1 MRDLLRRVRRATDR
15 TTAVPTV
22 VAPTAV
28 GMVEEFS
35 REQVLGWVSVPAEAP
50 PTRVDLFL
58 GTIRVSSTY
67 ATPDGAM
74 SQASAKKRG
83 RTRSIRSPRGD
94 RRNSRAQIRTFS
106 FKIHSLWSYA
116 TRGSRLRIEVD
127 GRPLPIHGHGMFVKA
142 PRSGEHGPD
151 LLKERLASGWV
162 LARTGMVQLSKQ
174 LNTEWQS
181 AVMDLY
187 TAVRTVLREEH
198 GHDLFVT
205 FGTLLGAIREGDYIG
220 HDNDFDVA
228 YVSRERSGPAAAAE
242 LVAVARTLIDRG
254 YRVEA
259 MSSCLHVVDEARSKY
274 RIDIFHT
281 YFDADGELQHPF
293 GYAGT
298 TPVTDQEWEGTREI
312 DFSGGR
318 ALVPVRSEELLA
330 AMYGDDWRQPKTGFD
345 WKIERRGE
353 DASGQLTPAQRTT
366 VYWAD
371 YYAHNGHTEGSS
383 FAQFVE
389 DRPDTAGTIVD
400 IGCGDGRDSFYF
412 GSVGRTVVGL
422 DRSDVGVAHARD
434 RALGAGFGDR
444 VTFEVCDLGDAA
456 VLGSVLDRVGAGPVV
471 YYTRFVLHAIT
482 EDVQETP
489 LDVLD
494 AKAKPGDLLAA
505 EFRTDKD
512 AHRQKA
518 HPKHYR
524 RYQSAEAFVVDLR
537 RRGWDV
543 VHEVESDGLAPWG
556 DEDPVL
562 CRVIARRP

>member
-1 MRDLLRRVRRATDR
+1 MRDLLRRVRR
-15 TTAVPTV
+15 TTAQAVP
-22 VAPTAV
+22 APAVV

-35 REQVLGWVSVPAEAP
+35 HEQVLGWVSVRPEAA

-58 GTIRVSSTY
+58 GPIKVSSTY

-74 SQASAKKRG
+74 SQASAKKKRD
-83 RTRSIRSPRGD
+83 RTPSIRSPRGD

-106 FKIHSLWSYA
+106 FKIHSLWGYA
-116 TRGSRLRIEVD
+116 ARGSRLRVEVD

-142 PRSGEHGPD
+142 PRDGAHDPD
-151 LLKERLASGWV
+151 LLKERLGAGWV

-174 LNTEWQS
+174 LNTQWQE
-181 AVMDLY
+181 AVMGLY
-187 TAVRTVLREEH
+187 DDVRTILREEH
-198 GHDLFVT
+198 GNDLFLT
-205 FGTLLGAIREGDYIG
+205 FGTLLGAIREGNYIG

-242 LVAVARTLIDRG
+242 LVAIARTLIDRG

-259 MSSCLHVVDEARSKY
+259 MGSCLHVVDEDRSKY

-281 YFDADGELQHPF
+281 YLDADGVMRHPF

-298 TPVTDQEWEGTREI
+298 APVTDAQWEGMREI
-312 DFSGGR
+312 DFPGGR
-318 ALVPVRSEELLA
+318 PLVPVRSEELLA
-330 AMYGDDWRQPKTGFD
+330 AIYGDDWRQPKTGFD

-353 DASGQLTPAQRTT
+353 DVDGQLTPAQRTT

-383 FAQFVE
+383 FAQFVQ
-389 DRPDTAGTIVD
+389 DRPETAGTIVD

-434 RALGAGFGDR
+434 RATGAGFGDR
-444 VTFEVCDLGDAA
+444 VTFEVVDLGDAA
-456 VLGSVLDRVGAGPVV
+456 GLGAVLDKVAGDGQSGPVV
-471 YYTRFVLHAIT
+471 HYTRFVLHAIT
-482 EDVQETP
+482 EDVQETL
-489 LDVLD
+489 LDVLG
-494 AKAKPGDLLAA
+494 AKARSGDLLAA

-512 AHRQKA
+512 AHLQKA

-524 RYQSAEAFVVDLR
+524 RYQNAEAFLVDLR
-537 RRGWDV
+537 QRGWEV
-543 VHEVESDGLAPWG
+543 LYEVESDGLAPWG
-556 DEDPVL
+556 EEDPVL

>member
-1 MRDLLRRVRRATDR
+1 MRDLFRRAR
-15 TTAVPTV
+15 GATTTLA
-22 VAPTAV
+22 APAAV

-35 REQVLGWVSVPAEAP
+35 REQVLGWVSVSAEAE

-58 GTIRVSSTY
+58 GPIKVSSTY

-74 SQASAKKRG
+74 SQASARK
-83 RTRSIRSPRGD
+83 RTRTPSLRPPKGD

-106 FKIHSLWSYA
+106 FKIHSLWTYA
-116 TRGSRLRIEVD
+116 KRGSRLRVEVD
-127 GRPLPIHGHGMFVKA
+127 GRPLPIHGHGMFVRA
-142 PRSGEHGPD
+142 THDGEHSPA
-151 LLKERLASGWV
+151 LLAERLGSGWV

-174 LNTEWQS
+174 LNTEWQT

-187 TAVRTVLREEH
+187 VAVRTIVREEH
-198 GHDLFVT
+198 GHDLFLT
-205 FGTLLGAIREGDYIG
+205 FGTLLGAIREGGYIG

-228 YVSRERSGPAAAAE
+228 YVSGVRTGPEAAAE
-242 LVAVARTLIDRG
+242 LVAVGRTLLDRG

-259 MSSCLHVVDEARSKY
+259 MGSCLHIVHAEQPKY

-281 YFDADGELQHPF
+281 YFDAAGELRHPF

-298 TPVTDQEWEGTREI
+298 TPVTEREWQGTREI
-312 DFSGGR
+312 DFSGSR
-318 ALVPVRSEELLA
+318 ALVPGCAEELLA
-330 AMYGDDWRQPKTGFD
+330 ALYGDDWRQPKTGFD

-353 DASGQLTPAQRTT
+353 DESGQLTPAQRTT

-383 FAQFVE
+383 FAQFVQE
-389 DRPDTAGTIVD
+389 RPDTAGTVVD

-412 GSVGRTVVGL
+412 GSVGRTVVAL

-434 RALGAGFGDR
+434 RAEGAGLGDR
-444 VTFEVCDLGDAA
+444 MTFEVCDLGDAA
-456 VLGSVLDRVGAGPVV
+456 GLGAVLDRVDGPVL

-489 LDVLD
+489 LDVLG
-494 AKAKPGDLLAA
+494 AKARPGDMLAA

-512 AHRQKA
+512 AKLQKA

-524 RYQSAEAFVVDLR
+524 RYQSAELFLDDLR
-537 RRGWDV
+537 RRGWEV
-543 VHEVESDGLAPWG
+543 VYDVESDGLAPWG
-556 DEDPVL
+556 SEDPVL
-562 CRVIARRP
+562 CRVIARRATS

>member
-1 MRDLLRRVRRATDR
+1 MRDLLRRVRRATGQ
-15 TTAVPTV
+15 P
-22 VAPTAV
+22 APTSAV

-35 REQVLGWVSVPAEAP
+35 REQVLGWVSVPADAA

-58 GTIRVSSTY
+58 GPIRVTSTY
-67 ATPDGAM
+67 ATADGAM
-74 SQASAKKRG
+74 SQTSARKRG
-83 RTRSIRSPRGD
+83 RTPSIRSPRGD

-106 FKIHSLWSYA
+106 FKIHGLWTYA
-116 TRGSRLRIEVD
+116 NRGSRLRVEVD

-142 PRSGEHGPD
+142 PRSGEHDPE
-151 LLKERLASGWV
+151 LLQERLGSGWV
-162 LARTGMVQLSKQ
+162 LGRTGTVQLSKQ
-174 LNTEWQS
+174 LDTEWQA

-187 TAVRTVLREEH
+187 TTVRTILREEH
-198 GHDLFVT
+198 GHDLFLT

-242 LVAVARTLIDRG
+242 LVSVARTLIDRG

-259 MSSCLHVVDEARSKY
+259 MSSCLHVVDAARSKN

-281 YFDADGELQHPF
+281 YVDADGELQHPF
-293 GYAGT
+293 GYTGT
-298 TPVTDQEWEGTREI
+298 TPVTGEWQGSREI

-330 AMYGDDWRQPKTGFD
+330 AIYGDDWRRPKTGFD

-353 DASGQLTPAQRTT
+353 DVSGQLTPAQRTT

-383 FAQFVE
+383 FAQFVQ
-389 DRPDTAGTIVD
+389 DRHDTAGTVVD
-400 IGCGDGRDSFYF
+400 IGCGDGRDSFHF

-434 RALGAGFGDR
+434 RALGAGLGER
-444 VTFEVCDLGDAA
+444 VTFEVCDLGDAERLAA
-456 VLGSVLDRVGAGPVV
+456 VLDATRGGDGAGPVV
-471 YYTRFVLHAIT
+471 HYTRFVLHAIT
-482 EDVQETP
+482 EDVQETL
-489 LDVLD
+489 LDVLGD
-494 AKAKPGDLLAA
+494 TARPGDLLAA

-524 RYQSAEAFVVDLR
+524 RYQDAEAFVADLR
-537 RRGWDV
+537 RRGWELLY
-543 VHEVESDGLAPWG
+543 EVESDGLAPWG
-556 DEDPVL
+556 EEDPVL

>member
-1 MRDLLRRVRRATDR
+1 MRDLLRRGRAR
-15 TTAVPTV
+15 GPE
-22 VAPTAV
+22 APAAV

-35 REQVLGWVSVPAEAP
+35 HEQVLGWVSVPAAAA

-58 GTIRVSSTY
+58 GPLKVSSTY
-67 ATPDGAM
+67 ATADGAM
-74 SQASAKKRG
+74 SQASAKKRTKTPSL
-83 RTRSIRSPRGD
+83 RPPRGD

-106 FKIHSLWSYA
+106 FKIHSLWTYA
-116 TRGSRLRIEVD
+116 KRGSRLRVEVD

-142 PRSGEHGPD
+142 PHSGEHDPK
-151 LLKERLASGWV
+151 LLEERLGSGWV

-174 LNTEWQS
+174 LNTEWQA

-187 TAVRTVLREEH
+187 TAVRTIVREEH
-198 GHDLFVT
+198 GYDLFLT
-205 FGTLLGAIREGDYIG
+205 FGTLLGAVREGGYIG

-228 YVSRERSGPAAAAE
+228 YVSRARTGPEAAAE
-242 LVAVARTLIDRG
+242 LVALGRTLLDRG

-259 MSSCLHVVDEARSKY
+259 MSSCLHIVDAERSKY

-281 YFDADGELQHPF
+281 YLDADGELRHPF

-298 TPVTDQEWEGTREI
+298 TPVTEREWQGTREI

-318 ALVPVRSEELLA
+318 ALVPVRAEELLA
-330 AMYGDDWRQPKTGFD
+330 ALYGDDWRQPKTGFD

-353 DASGQLTPAQRTT
+353 DEAGQLTPAQRTT

-383 FAQFVE
+383 FAQFVQ
-389 DRPDTAGTIVD
+389 DRPDTPGTVVD

-412 GSVGRTVVGL
+412 GSVGRTVVAL

-434 RALGAGFGDR
+434 RALGAGLGDR
-444 VTFEVCDLGDAA
+444 MTFEVCDLGDAA
-456 VLGSVLDRVGAGPVV
+456 GLGEVLDRVDGPVL

-482 EDVQETP
+482 EDVQQTL
-489 LDVLD
+489 LDVLG
-494 AKAKPGDLLAA
+494 ARAAPGDVLAA

-512 AHRQKA
+512 AKLQKA

-524 RYQSAEAFVVDLR
+524 RYQSAEEFLADLR
-537 RRGWDV
+537 RRGWEIV
-543 VHEVESDGLAPWG
+543 YEVESDGLAPWG
-556 DEDPVL
+556 TEDPVL
-562 CRVIARRP
+562 CRVIARRV